1 MDNPPIEF
9 DGHYFWNFNN
19 FYKRIIQRAYLYKKN
34 KLFTLNLFS
43 TVLTIEGFW
52 FIAPPINFRK
62 FRKTSHRLIRKY
74 RYGIVKFEPPTYK
87 GLFSN
92 LESSTQKLHTTG
104 RRNHR
109 TDFERF
115 QKGIKA
121 LRVESKILHSYFASI
136 VFLFWLSAVPRIKML
151 WRMRSCT

>member
-1 MDNPPIEF
+1 M
-9 DGHYFWNFNN
+9 
-19 FYKRIIQRAYLYKKN
+19 AYLLKKDFN
-34 KLFTLNLFS
+34 FFS

-52 FIAPPINFRK
+52 FIAPTIHCRK
-62 FRKTSHRLIRKY
+62 FRKTSQRLIRKY
-74 RYGIVKFEPPTYK
+74 RYEIIKFEPRAYK

-104 RRNHR
+104 RRNYR

-115 QKGIKA
+115 QKGIKD